1 MKKKQDVLQRI
12 ARYLMLHSSFINNIG
27 LLNGKMGIAIF
38 FFHYA
43 KYINNK
49 LYEDFAGCLIDEIY
63 AEININSPKDFKNG
77 LCGIAWGMEYLIQ
90 NNFVQA
96 DADEVLEDLDKQIL
110 ERDVRKISDI
120 SLETGLKGIAYYV
133 ISRCE
138 NRKKVNSSISKE
150 YIIDLIASLSV
161 NMGKDEESILLSKQ
175 LKHIL
180 NQEDVPYTNKLL
192 YRISSQIKY
201 KTRTI
206 FEEDRPLGIENSGY
220 TGIGIKILQ
229 ENS

>member
-1 MKKKQDVLQRI
+1 MRKNEDTLQRI

-43 KYINNK
+43 KYTNNK
-49 LYEDFAGCLIDEIY
+49 LYENFAGCLIDEIY

-77 LCGIAWGMEYLIQ
+77 LCGIAWGMEYLIR
-90 NNFVQA
+90 NHFVQA
-96 DADEVLEDLDKQIL
+96 DADEVLEDIDKQIL
-110 ERDVRKISDI
+110 ERDVRRISDN

-138 NRKKVNSSISKE
+138 NSKKEKLSISKE
-150 YIIDLIASLSV
+150 YIIDLIESLDLK
-161 NMGKDEESILLSKQ
+161 MGKDEESIFLSKQ
-175 LKHIL
+175 LKNIL
-180 NQEDVPYTNKLL
+180 TQEDVHGTNKLL
-192 YRISSQIKY
+192 YKISSQIKY
-201 KTRTI
+201 KTKSL
-206 FEEDRPLGIENSGY
+206 FEENRPLGIANRGY
-220 TGIGIKILQ
+220 TGIGLKLLQ

>member
-1 MKKKQDVLQRI
+1 MRKNEDTLQRI

-43 KYINNK
+43 KYTNNK
-49 LYEDFAGCLIDEIY
+49 LYENFAGCLIDEIY

-77 LCGIAWGMEYLIQ
+77 LCGIAWGMEYLIR
-90 NNFVQA
+90 NHFVQA
-96 DADEVLEDLDKQIL
+96 DADEVLEDIDKQIL
-110 ERDVRKISDI
+110 ERDVRRISDN

-138 NRKKVNSSISKE
+138 NSKKGKSSISKE
-150 YIIDLIASLSV
+150 YIIDLIASLDI
-161 NMGKDEESILLSKQ
+161 NMRKDEESIFLSKQ
-175 LKHIL
+175 LKNIL
-180 NQEDVPYTNKLL
+180 TQEDVHGTNKLL
-192 YRISSQIKY
+192 YMMSSQIKY
-201 KTRTI
+201 KTKAL
-206 FEEDRPLGIENSGY
+206 FEEDRPLGIANSGY
-220 TGIGIKILQ
+220 TGIGLKLLQ

>member
-1 MKKKQDVLQRI
+1 MKKNEDTLQRI
-12 ARYLMLHSSFINNIG
+12 ARYLMLHSSFINSIG

-63 AEININSPKDFKNG
+63 AEININSLKDFKNG

-90 NNFVQA
+90 NNFVEA
-96 DADEVLEDLDKQIL
+96 DADEVLEDIDKQIL
-110 ERDVRKISDI
+110 ERDVRRISDI

-138 NRKKVNSSISKE
+138 NKKKVNPSICQE
-150 YIIDLIASLSV
+150 YIIDLIASLDV

-175 LKHIL
+175 LKNIL
-180 NQEDVPYTNKLL
+180 NQEDVHGTNKLL

-201 KTRTI
+201 KTKTL
-206 FEEDRPLGIENSGY
+206 FEKDRPLGIADRGY
-220 TGIGIKILQ
+220 TGIGLKILQ